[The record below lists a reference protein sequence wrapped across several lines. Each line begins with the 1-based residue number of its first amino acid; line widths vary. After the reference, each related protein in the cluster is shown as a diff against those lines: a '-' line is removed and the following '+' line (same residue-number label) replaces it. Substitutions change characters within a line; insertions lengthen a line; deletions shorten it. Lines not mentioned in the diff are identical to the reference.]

1 MSFSFYY
8 SNMFNQQNLQ
18 LPQSTYLSNNF
29 SQVSS
34 ISILSIDKFFENL
47 EKEYGENI
55 FNEIKNKF
63 I

>member
-1 MSFSFYY
+1 
-8 SNMFNQQNLQ
+8 MFNQQNLQ

-34 ISILSIDKFFENL
+34 ISIPSIDKFFENL